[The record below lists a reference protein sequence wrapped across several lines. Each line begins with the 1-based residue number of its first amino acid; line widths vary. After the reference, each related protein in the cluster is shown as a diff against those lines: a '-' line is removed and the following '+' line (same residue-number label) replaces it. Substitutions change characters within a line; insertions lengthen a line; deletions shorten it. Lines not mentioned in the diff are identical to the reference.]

1 MLLAGGQ
8 GSRLGVLTA
17 KVAKPAVAFG
27 GKYRIIDFP
36 LSNCI
41 NSDTGKI
48 KSGSRRFWK
57 MKKEVSDLLHQYSVI
72 IMYKE
77 RRSYNANNK
86 TNYRFKK
93 YK

>member
-1 MLLAGGQ
+1 
-8 GSRLGVLTA
+8 
-17 KVAKPAVAFG
+17 
-27 GKYRIIDFP
+27 
-36 LSNCI
+36 
-41 NSDTGKI
+41 
-48 KSGSRRFWK
+48 

-77 RRSYNANNK
+77 RRSYNAGNK